1 MDDAHARL
9 AARVGHAFP
18 GGTYAIAHW
27 ENRLLTE
34 ATGAEPLPD
43 GLAHPAHLFHA
54 PIAGAGVTLA
64 ELFALGEAETD
75 ASITIDYYDWEI
87 FTPLREAVRYRMQG
101 GVTEFERQVGAGEQI
116 IDSMTFRVDVSAE
129 SGEAVA
135 RVTFRW
141 HFWKTAGA

>member
-18 GGTYAIAHW
+18 GGTYTIGHW
-27 ENRLLTE
+27 ENHLLSE
-34 ATGAEPLPD
+34 ATGADPLPD
-43 GLAHPAHLFHA
+43 GLAHPAHLFHV
-54 PIAGAGVTLA
+54 PIAGAGVTLSD
-64 ELFALGEAETD
+64 LFALGEAETD

-87 FTPLREAVRYRMQG
+87 FTPLCEEVRYRMQG
-101 GVTEFERQVGAGEQI
+101 GVTEFEHKAGEGGRS

-129 SGEAVA
+129 TGEAVA

-141 HFWKTAGA
+141 HFWKTADA

>member
-1 MDDAHARL
+1 MDEARERL
-9 AARVGHAFP
+9 EARVGHRFP
-18 GGTYAIAHW
+18 GGTYTIAHW
-27 ENRLLTE
+27 ENFLLTE
-34 ATGAEPLPD
+34 ATGIGPLPD

-87 FTPLREAVRYRMQG
+87 LEPLREEVRYRMQG
-101 GVTEFERQVGAGEQI
+101 GVTEFERKTGAGDRI
-116 IDSMTFRVDVSAE
+116 IDSMTFRIDVLSEAGAE
-129 SGEAVA
+129 VA

-141 HFWKTAGA
+141 HFWKMGAA